1 MEGELRLATVDDAVQ
16 YQLFLLPCEPGDP
29 DQHREVLQ
37 QYIERIL
44 VQFAPI
50 LVSYIWQNQPFNL
63 KYKPIKG
70 DIPAHIGGVT
80 KFGDNIEDEWFIVYL
95 IQQITKKFPELAA
108 RVDDN
113 DGEFLLIEAAD
124 FLPKWL
130 TPENSVNRVF
140 FHQGELCIIPQP
152 KTPGEEP
159 WLPAT
164 SPTILQVLML
174 LSAHPEDFLA
184 TNSIRAAVYKRISG
198 YPEKVQASLH
208 QAHCYLPAGIV
219 VVLKHRPALVA
230 AAVQAFYLRD
240 SIDLQACRPF
250 KTFLPNTRVM
260 TSVTFT
266 KCLYAQ
272 LMQQKFVP
280 DRRSG
285 YTLPSP
291 VHHQYKAHELGM
303 KLAHGFEILCS
314 KCNTVSP
321 DSKRQVLN
329 TPFWAG
335 FLNSLKT
342 NNYFKGELE
351 GSAKYLDQLHMAE
364 NYFQQ
369 SVIKPESSV
378 ALSPGEEILTLL
390 QTLSFNLD
398 ELEKEAA
405 SLPPEDDDGW
415 LEISPDDLDQ
425 ILSEASGRNESIPPS
440 NEEDQKYDL
449 AEVTESMKAFISKVS
464 THEGAETPWSPAED
478 CVTFDVDSFT
488 DALDRILGADSEE
501 LDSDDLDEEEQFEF
515 LDSDEDLD
523 SEAHGQE
530 EQALPNKMIGSLRS
544 YMNDMDCELTHTNVG
559 KSFITPR
566 KVARSA
572 KEPLSR
578 DADCALEDD
587 SDAGDTDLTP
597 VDVDLNLVTNL
608 LESYSAQAGL
618 AGPASNIL
626 QSMGVHLPEN
636 SDHRCINS
644 RAKD

>member
-1 MEGELRLATVDDAVQ
+1 MEGELRVAAAEDAVQ
-16 YQLFLLPCEPGDP
+16 YQLFLITCEPGDP
-29 DQHREVLQ
+29 DQRREVLQ

-63 KYKPIKG
+63 KYKPAKG

-80 KFGDNIEDEWFIVYL
+80 KFGDNIEDEWFIVYI

-108 RVDDN
+108 R
-113 DGEFLLIEAAD
+113 
-124 FLPKWL
+124 
-130 TPENSVNRVF
+130 
-140 FHQGELCIIPQP
+140 
-152 KTPGEEP
+152 
-159 WLPAT
+159 
-164 SPTILQVLML
+164 
-174 LSAHPEDFLA
+174 
-184 TNSIRAAVYKRISG
+184 

-240 SIDLQACRPF
+240 PIDLQACCPF
-250 KTFLPNTRVM
+250 KIFLPNKRVM

-303 KLAHGFEILCS
+303 KL
-314 KCNTVSP
+314 
-321 DSKRQVLN
+321 
-329 TPFWAG
+329 
-335 FLNSLKT
+335 
-342 NNYFKGELE
+342 GELE
-351 GSAKYLDQLHMAE
+351 GSAKYLDQLHKAE

-369 SVIKPESSV
+369 SVIKPKSAV
-378 ALSPGEEILTLL
+378 AMTPGEEILTLL

-440 NEEDQKYDL
+440 NEEDQK
-449 AEVTESMKAFISKVS
+449 
-464 THEGAETPWSPAED
+464 SPAEA

-488 DALDRILGADSEE
+488 NALDRILGADSEE

-530 EQALPNKMIGSLRS
+530 EKALPNKMMGSLRS
-544 YMNDMDCELTHTNVG
+544 YMDEMDCELTRTNVG
-559 KSFITPR
+559 KSFVTPR
-566 KVARSA
+566 KVASSA

-587 SDAGDTDLTP
+587 SDAGDADLTP

-636 SDHRCINS
+636 SDRSCIS
-644 RAKD
+644 STATD